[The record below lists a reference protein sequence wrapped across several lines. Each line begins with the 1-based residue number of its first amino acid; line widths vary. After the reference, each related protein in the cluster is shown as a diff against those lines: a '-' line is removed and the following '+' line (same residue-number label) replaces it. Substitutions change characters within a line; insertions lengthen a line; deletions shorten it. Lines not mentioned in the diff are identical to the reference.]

1 MERVREPELMNNEEQ
16 AIAYANANFD
26 EPHNHFL
33 KLLNLAIGKNFPSS
47 GNVIDLG
54 TGAADIAIKFALT
67 YPSFKIDAV
76 DGSKAMLVQAEKAI
90 DKLDLNHRINLIHTP
105 IQNISLIEKEYEIIL
120 SNSLLHHLHDPT
132 VLWQLVKK
140 AKGDP
145 IIFIMDLMRPKNMHT
160 VNELVHEY
168 ARDEPEIL
176 QRDFRNSLKAAF
188 SPEEVILQLE
198 NAKLESLKVSIA
210 SDRHIVVSS
219 Y

>member
-1 MERVREPELMNNEEQ
+1 MERIKEPELMNDEEQ
-16 AIAYANANFD
+16 AIAYASANFD
-26 EPHNHFL
+26 EPHSHFL

-54 TGAADIAIKFALT
+54 VGEADIAIKFALT

-90 DKLDLNHRINLIHTP
+90 DKLDLNNRINLIHTP
-105 IQNISLIEKEYEIIL
+105 IQNISLMEKEYEIIF

-140 AKGDP
+140 AKGTP
-145 IIFIMDLMRPKNMHT
+145 IIFIMDLMRPKNMHE

-188 SPEEVILQLE
+188 TPEEVILQLE
-198 NAKLESLKVSIA
+198 NAKLDSLKVSIV
-210 SDRHIVVSS
+210 SDRHIVIDNC
-219 Y
+219 